1 MIVFNLFT
9 IAVTLLFALTGLAS
23 AHILPLHNLA
33 DNSPNGTVSGNN
45 DTTTGGNGDNSTQMS
60 TDLGK
65 FNGTWYVIS
74 MEEDI
79 YKEMQKVAKKYN
91 TSCTCPQLSLTPAGP
106 AALNAN
112 ASCTLQTNGSSTQV
126 LSHGLLTLLPD
137 ERRQRPNKKKELWNQ
152 RATDNNNT
160 NSRSQVYSFAL
171 LFSRLYIDSNDTSL
185 DHRGNQSDHLP
196 NLHQGF
202 QMPQVDSGA
211 KGNLFWSFFSS
222 KNGSSPDDVAFVRT
236 KHMISGDNKHDVPDV
251 NMLLS
256 TSQDLFDDANY
267 NETAPSIPG
276 IGKDFKDDYVKLD
289 KCNATSGGNE
299 TQPSETSGGGGQ
311 QPEPTSTTTQ
321 TTSTSEATS
330 TATDGGGGDQGQSTG
345 EGQQPEATSTTDG
358 GDQQQPQPTET
369 NNGGGDQPTDNN
381 NGGDGGDQQQPTET
395 NNGGGGDQQ
404 QPTETNN
411 GGGGGGDQQ
420 QPTET
425 NNGGGGGDQQQP
437 QPTETNG
444 GDQQQQPN
452 GGDQQQ

>member
-1 MIVFNLFT
+1 MKVFSLFT
-9 IAVTLLFALTGLAS
+9 IAATGLLAWTIPAS
-23 AHILPLHNLA
+23 AHVLPIHNLA

-45 DTTTGGNGDNSTQMS
+45 DTATGGNDNNSTQVS
-60 TDLGK
+60 TDLSK
-65 FNGTWYVIS
+65 FNGTL
-74 MEEDI
+74 
-79 YKEMQKVAKKYN
+79 AKKYN
-91 TSCTCPQLSLTPAGP
+91 TSCTCPQLALSPAGP

-126 LSHGLLTLLPD
+126 LSHGLLTLLPN
-137 ERRQRPNKKKELWNQ
+137 ERQQRPKNRTNNKELWKNRDRDTGNDTSNRPQ
-152 RATDNNNT
+152 E
-160 NSRSQVYSFAL
+160 YSFAL

-196 NLHQGF
+196 NLKQGV
-202 QMPQVDSGA
+202 QMPQVDSGV

-236 KHMISGDNKHDVPDV
+236 KHMISGDNRHDVPDV

-256 TSQDLFDDANY
+256 TSQDLFDDASY

-276 IGKDFKDDYVKLD
+276 IGRDFKDDYVKLD
-289 KCNATSGGNE
+289 RCNATSGGGGNE
-299 TQPSETSGGGGQ
+299 TQPSETSDGGGGGGQ
-311 QPEPTSTTTQ
+311 PEATSTSTDQSTQ

-330 TATDGGGGDQGQSTG
+330 TATQEGGGDGGGNQGQPTG
-345 EGQQPEATSTTDG
+345 EGGNGGDNGQQPEATSTTDNG

-369 NNGGGDQPTDNN
+369 SNGGG
-381 NGGDGGDQQQPTET
+381 GGDQQQPTDN

-411 GGGGGGDQQ
+411 GGD
-420 QPTET
+420 
-425 NNGGGGGDQQQP
+425 GGDQQQP

-452 GGDQQQ
+452 GGDQQQQGDGGQQ